1 MVASICSNERRNWNR
16 LVENDLP
23 EVEAHELTSHL
34 EVCVSCREKFES
46 LCASV
51 DWWNDSS
58 SILKLIETE
67 SGIFKSNDRRSQ
79 DYSFSQAD
87 ETKCGTEAKASPLV
101 VISGLKPSQE
111 PAALG
116 ELGDYVIREVI
127 GYGGMGTVLKAWDKR
142 LSRVV
147 AIKVL
152 HPHLA
157 SSGAARVRFAREA
170 QAVASIS
177 HPNVVPIHDVADD
190 HSQPY
195 IVMGYVSGGSL
206 QDKLDKDG
214 PLSLEESLRIA
225 LQIAEGLEAAHSHA
239 LVHRDIK
246 PANILLEARWQ
257 RVLITDFG
265 LARALDDAS
274 ITASGH
280 LAGTP
285 QYMSPEQ
292 SRGDKIDHRSDL
304 FSLGS
309 VMYAMLAGRPPF
321 RAENAVAIM
330 QKVSHERPR
339 PIYEIQDNLPF
350 WVNQLIERFHSKNPK
365 DRVSTAVEASQ
376 LIRCCLQ
383 HVQNPSTGT
392 LPRGFKVTKSNWV
405 RPIVQAVGI
414 LLTLGLFSIAV
425 LNWMT
430 PMIPAPMIPKPIVSQ
445 PATQQRQSISGVK
458 ADPHETP
465 ELAAQPFGLQF
476 SETPRAQSDMLRG
489 IRNPRTEVLEEDT
502 TDWNGSVDQ
511 DLDQLLLE
519 LSGVGFDPFK

>member
-1 MVASICSNERRNWNR
+1 MVAKICSNERRNWNR

-23 EVEAHELTSHL
+23 AMESHELTSHL
-34 EVCVSCREKFES
+34 EVCESCREKFES
-46 LCASV
+46 LCADAS
-51 DWWNDSS
+51 WWKGSS
-58 SILKLIETE
+58 STLRLIESE
-67 SGIFKSNDRRSQ
+67 SGIFHAKDKCSADF
-79 DYSFSQAD
+79 SFSQVN
-87 ETKCGTEAKASPLV
+87 ETKCRDDAKTSPLV
-101 VISGLKPSQE
+101 VISGLKPSPE
-111 PAALG
+111 AGALG
-116 ELGDYVIREVI
+116 ELGDYTIREVI

-170 QAVASIS
+170 QTVASIS

-292 SRGDKIDHRSDL
+292 SRGEKIDHRSDL
-304 FSLGS
+304 YSLGS

-321 RAENAVAIM
+321 RADNAVAIM
-330 QKVSHERPR
+330 QKVSCERAR

-350 WVNQLIERFHSKNPK
+350 WVNQLIERFHAKHPK
-365 DRVSTAVEASQ
+365 DRVSTAVDASQ

-392 LPRGFKVTKSNWV
+392 LPRGFKVTKSDWL
-405 RPIVQAVGI
+405 RPIAQGVAI
-414 LLTLGLFSIAV
+414 LLTIGLVAMAIV
-425 LNWMT
+425 NWM
-430 PMIPAPMIPKPIVSQ
+430 PAIVPSSSSQ
-445 PATQQRQSISGVK
+445 QLQSSNNIEGAAEHLDLQQSELDRLSLS
-458 ADPHETP
+458 ARP
-465 ELAAQPFGLQF
+465 EMDTAQGAMLPLIEAIRE
-476 SETPRAQSDMLRG
+476 SREVSDR
-489 IRNPRTEVLEEDT
+489 DA
-502 TDWNGSVDQ
+502 TDWNGSID
-511 DLDQLLLE
+511 LE
-519 LSGVGFDPFK
+519 LDFLLIELSRVGFEPFK

>member
-1 MVASICSNERRNWNR
+1 MVASICSNERRNWHR
-16 LVENDLP
+16 LIENDLP
-23 EVEAHELTSHL
+23 AIEAHALTSHL
-34 EVCVSCREKFES
+34 ENCVSCREKFES
-46 LCASV
+46 LCA
-51 DWWNDSS
+51 DAAWWQGSS
-58 SILKLIETE
+58 STLRMIETE
-67 SGIFKSNDRRSQ
+67 SGIFRANGGRTRDI
-79 DYSFSQAD
+79 SFSMD
-87 ETKCGTEAKASPLV
+87 DDKRSTSDVKTSPLV
-101 VISGLKPSQE
+101 VISGLRPSNE
-111 PAALG
+111 SGALG
-116 ELGDYVIREVI
+116 ELGDYTIREII
-127 GYGGMGTVLKAWDKR
+127 GYGGMGTVLKAWDQR

-177 HPNVVPIHDVADD
+177 HPNVVPIHDVAED

-304 FSLGS
+304 YSLGS

-330 QKVSHERPR
+330 QKVSQERAR
-339 PIYEIQDNLPF
+339 PVYEIQDNLPF
-350 WVNQLIERFHSKNPK
+350 WVNQLIERFHAKNPR
-365 DRVSTAVEASQ
+365 DRVSTAVDASH

-383 HVQNPSTGT
+383 HVQNPTTGT
-392 LPRGFKVTKSNWV
+392 LPRGFTATKSNWV
-405 RPIVQAVGI
+405 RPMAQVAAIVLTISLSAMAVFNRMAPI
-414 LLTLGLFSIAV
+414 V
-425 LNWMT
+425 
-430 PMIPAPMIPKPIVSQ
+430 PAPSSQ
-445 PATQQRQSISGVK
+445 VQESHDAVHQSNN
-458 ADPHETP
+458 TR
-465 ELAAQPFGLQF
+465 
-476 SETPRAQSDMLRG
+476 RAM
-489 IRNPRTEVLEEDT
+489 PRTAGPEVPGQEDT
-502 TDWNGSVDQ
+502 TDWNSSIDRE
-511 DLDQLLLE
+511 LDVLLLE
-519 LSGVGFDPFK
+519 LTSVGFEPFK